1 MSFSRPSF
9 TTEQT
14 NSFSLD
20 HQVFKI
26 EKLGWKFVKIR
37 SAKDD
42 LLLGMVRKNKCD
54 WGYSISYKHQVWYL
68 DEEW

>member
-14 NSFSLD
+14 NSFSMD

-37 SAKDD
+37 SEKDE
-42 LLLGMVRKNKCD
+42 LSENQWKNE
-54 WGYSISYKHQVWYL
+54 Q
-68 DEEW
+68 